1 MAPGNGPRRRQE
13 STLYFNTNAD
23 AILPS
28 VDKDAL
34 LDYRGPV
41 AANWGAAESNEL
53 EGDSEEPNSP
63 GQEDPPV
70 E

>member
-1 MAPGNGPRRRQE
+1 
-13 STLYFNTNAD
+13 LYFNTNAD